1 MGDPPLNLELVEQ
14 VIGHSP
20 VGIAVIGSDGVYL
33 IVNPAYT
40 ALYGYAADQL
50 LGQPFTMLFPP
61 SQRAS
66 VQALHAAFLAGQAVM
81 DGEWDVVARD
91 GRAFTVL
98 ATSVRVQAASGAA
111 RLVSVVDI
119 TARKQAERELHATRQ
134 FIASVLDGLS
144 AHVCVLDEAGR
155 VLAVNRAWREFAVAN
170 GAPASAEMVGSSYV
184 AACEGALQGDP
195 ADAGLAMR
203 FLTQLRAVLAGELE
217 AFELE
222 YPCHSPQRQ
231 RWFLA
236 RVSRIEGSS
245 PLRVVVAHDDV
256 TNLMQAQQAARD
268 REVALRDS
276 EQTYRTLFETVPQ
289 GIVYQDLQ
297 GRITAANPA
306 AQRILG
312 LSLNQMQG
320 LDSMDPRWKAMQ
332 EDGSEFPGE
341 KHPAMV
347 ALRTGQPVHDVL
359 MGVQVPERGQAWLL
373 VNAVPLLKQGALDR
387 VYASFEDITQRVLLG
402 REVERQART
411 DELTGVASRRSI
423 LARLNAEFE
432 RLHRHPDRRCAL
444 LALDLD
450 HFKLVNDRHGQD
462 GSRRRCAG
470 AHGRRRVPHRRARH
484 VPGRGG
490 PPGRT
495 PAPAGGRVARVS
507 WCGLGRGD
515 AEHRR
520 QCHCAGRC
528 VGRDGAGPRRSGA
541 VQREGS
547 GTRSGLRRVA
557 RTLSASLLHDG
568 TGHHHAAGDHV
579 RTRGSCL
586 SGLRRIPTAT
596 FGLHA
601 FALRTPAAGCP
612 DAA

>member
-1 MGDPPLNLELVEQ
+1 
-14 VIGHSP
+14 
-20 VGIAVIGSDGVYL
+20 
-33 IVNPAYT
+33 
-40 ALYGYAADQL
+40 
-50 LGQPFTMLFPP
+50 
-61 SQRAS
+61 
-66 VQALHAAFLAGQAVM
+66 
-81 DGEWDVVARD
+81 
-91 GRAFTVL
+91 
-98 ATSVRVQAASGAA
+98 
-111 RLVSVVDI
+111 
-119 TARKQAERELHATRQ
+119 
-134 FIASVLDGLS
+134 
-144 AHVCVLDEAGR
+144 
-155 VLAVNRAWREFAVAN
+155 LAVNRAWREFAVAN

-450 HFKLVNDRHGQD
+450 HFKLVNDRHG
-462 GSRRRCAG
+462 
-470 AHGRRRVPHRRARH
+470 
-484 VPGRGG
+484 
-490 PPGRT
+490 
-495 PAPAGGRVARVS
+495 
-507 WCGLGRGD
+507 
-515 AEHRR
+515 
-520 QCHCAGRC
+520 
-528 VGRDGAGPRRSGA
+528 
-541 VQREGS
+541 
-547 GTRSGLRRVA
+547 
-557 RTLSASLLHDG
+557 
-568 TGHHHAAGDHV
+568 HAAGDAVLVHV
-579 RTRGSCL
+579 VAVALKTVRAVDALGRTGGEEFLIVAPDTSLEEAGHLAERLRQQVAESPASLGAASVAVTL
-586 SGLRRIPTAT
+586 SIGVSVIAPGDASAETA
-596 FGLHA
+596 LA
-601 FALRTPAAGCP
+601 RADRALYSAKALGRDRVCVASLER
-612 DAA
+612 